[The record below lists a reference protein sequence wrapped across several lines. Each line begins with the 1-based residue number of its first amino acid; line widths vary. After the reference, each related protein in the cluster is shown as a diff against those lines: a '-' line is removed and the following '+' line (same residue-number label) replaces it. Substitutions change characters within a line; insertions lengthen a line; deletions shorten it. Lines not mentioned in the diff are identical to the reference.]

1 MKRIH
6 IVLTAL
12 LCISLIAC
20 VAKIATYAE
29 DGTSTDVDT
38 STVETENLT
47 AESETAVETENL
59 TTESDNPVETEIQT
73 AESEITAEGE
83 NSGAEYSPNTEPE
96 VQAELMADKIVAYV
110 QDHIEELSVIITLLL
125 TVFYQV
131 RKHHVLNKSIATLNN
146 NSIAVTE
153 NSQFAIQRALTG
165 MDDVS
170 NTVTYYKNEVASLL
184 ADVRQTHEEKKRLE
198 TALVNVESYLNTAK
212 LANIE
217 LANEVAELLVLA
229 NIPNS
234 KKDELYS
241 RHRAA
246 VDAISAAE
254 ITSDNPEVK
263 ADDRQEA

>member
-1 MKRIH
+1 MKKIQ
-6 IVLTAL
+6 IALIAL
-12 LCISLIAC
+12 LCISMIAC

-29 DGTSTDVDT
+29 DEISTGVDT
-38 STVETENLT
+38 TT
-47 AESETAVETENL
+47 VETENL
-59 TTESDNPVETEIQT
+59 TTESDNAVETEIPT
-73 AESEITAEGE
+73 GESEITAEGE

-96 VQAELMADKIVAYV
+96 TQEEAMADKIVNYV
-110 QDHIEELSVIITLLL
+110 ESHIEEISVIITLLL

-131 RKHHVLNKSIATLNN
+131 RKHAVLNKSIATLNN

-153 NSQFAIQRALTG
+153 NSQFAIQKALTG

-170 NTVTYYKNEVASLL
+170 NTVTYYKDEIVSLL
-184 ADVRQTHEEKKRLE
+184 AAIRQTDEEKKRLE
-198 TALVNVESYLNTAK
+198 AALVNVENYLNTSK
-212 LANIE
+212 LANVE

-234 KKDELYS
+234 KKDELYA

-246 VDAISAAE
+246 VDAIAAAE
-254 ITSDNPEVK
+254 ITSDIPEVK